1 MIKLTNLLL
10 EVVNQPKVIFLAGPA
25 GSGKSTISKQLIP
38 NNFTSI
44 NIDDTY
50 EELLKKS
57 GIGLNQK
64 NFTPD
69 QLSQASKFMGQAQK
83 ITRDKLASQSKARKN
98 LIIDG
103 TGGAVKPLLKKK
115 QELEALGYETFMIM
129 IYVSPITSLERNKNR
144 ERSLMSGIVLRTWR
158 DVNKNIDDFK
168 KIFGNNFV
176 LINNEPNES
185 IKDFNLKLLEPYTV
199 DSKAIG
205 KVKTPE
211 EEAKSQAEKE
221 QLNKDIEQ
229 MVKKLPQFDSL
240 ETSKTKI
247 NQFING

>member
-1 MIKLTNLLL
+1 MIKLINLLL
-10 EVVNQPKVIFLAGPA
+10 EVVNQPKAIFLAGPA
-25 GSGKSTISKQLIP
+25 GSGKSTIAKQLIP
-38 NNFTSI
+38 NTFTSI

-57 GIGLNQK
+57 GIGLSQK

-69 QLSQASKFMGQAQK
+69 QLSQASKLMAQARK
-83 ITRDKLASQSKARKN
+83 DTTDKLASQSKDRKN
-98 LIIDG
+98 LTIDG

-115 QELEALGYETFMIM
+115 EELEALGYETFMIM

-144 ERSLMSGIVLRTWR
+144 ERSLMPSIILRTWR
-158 DVNKNIDDFK
+158 DITKNIDDFK
-168 KIFGNNFV
+168 KIFGNNFT

-185 IKDFNLKLLEPYTV
+185 VKDFSAELIKPYFQ
-199 DSKAIG
+199 DSTAISG
-205 KVKTPE
+205 KVKSPE
-211 EEAKSQAEKE
+211 EIAKTKAEKD
-221 QLNKDIEQ
+221 QLNKDVEQ

-247 NQFING
+247 NQFTK